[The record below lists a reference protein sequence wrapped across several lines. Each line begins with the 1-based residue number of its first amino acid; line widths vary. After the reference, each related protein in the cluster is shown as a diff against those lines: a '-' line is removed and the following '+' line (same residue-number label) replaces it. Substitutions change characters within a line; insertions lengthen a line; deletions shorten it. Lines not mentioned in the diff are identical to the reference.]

1 MIQVFLGL
9 IQSEW
14 EVYLTGVEIEVWRKE
29 LVYISM
35 VLFILAA
42 VLHLCIRI
50 FLVIKLGRKEFLT
63 KTSILILTLVGGF
76 SGLIMFYTGMVSHIK
91 DQFHPAIALLFN
103 MLGVSLLGYLLLT
116 NRDAVQW
123 VKKKIRIHK
132 LVSSSLK
139 KRQSYHVTTFAL
151 NKDRRRTHHDDS
163 VKEVEHVETIESDD
177 FLQDDSG
184 KDTTWVGIVKMV
196 NLDQQRGRAVFVNKL
211 SE

>member
-1 MIQVFLGL
+1 MGGVPDWGGDRGL
-9 IQSEW
+9 E
-14 EVYLTGVEIEVWRKE
+14 EG
-29 LVYISM
+29 
-35 VLFILAA
+35 AG
-42 VLHLCIRI
+42 LHLHGPLHPCCSSPPLYQNIPGHQAWQERVSHQDI
-50 FLVIKLGRKEFLT
+50 H
-63 KTSILILTLVGGF
+63 SDSDSVGGF

-151 NKDRRRTHHDDS
+151 NKDRRRTHDDDS

-211 SE
+211 SEE